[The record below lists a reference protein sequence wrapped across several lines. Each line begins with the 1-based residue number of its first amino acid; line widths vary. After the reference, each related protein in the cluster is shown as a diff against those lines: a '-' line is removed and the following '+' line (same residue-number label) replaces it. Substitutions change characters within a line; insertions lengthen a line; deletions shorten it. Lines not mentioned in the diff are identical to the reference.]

1 MIADNEEAAA
11 FLARFRSQNGGGGI
25 LARARALAAA
35 KRAKPRAPVAAVPV
49 AQIMPRAPLPVLMDI
64 DASKPQSDPR
74 TGGGITVGSP
84 PPPDSAPVAPV
95 VVPSPVLRAAPD
107 APQAPTAQRT
117 ADTPAVVTR
126 TEYRDV
132 TVWALGALILLAAFA
147 LGRSE
152 SSSWE

>member
-1 MIADNEEAAA
+1 MIANNEEAAA

-25 LARARALAAA
+25 LARAKALAAA
-35 KRAKPRAPVAAVPV
+35 KKAKPRAPVAAVPV

-64 DASKPQSDPR
+64 DVTKPQSDPR
-74 TGGGITVGSP
+74 TGGGITIGSP

-107 APQAPTAQRT
+107 TSATPTRT
-117 ADTPAVVTR
+117 ADAPAVVTR

-132 TVWALGALILLAAFA
+132 TVWALGALILLGALFAF
-147 LGRSE
+147 GRSE
-152 SSSWE
+152 SSTWE

>member
-1 MIADNEEAAA
+1 MIANNEEAAA

-25 LARARALAAA
+25 LARAKALAAA
-35 KRAKPRAPVAAVPV
+35 KKAKPRAPVAAVPV

-64 DASKPQSDPR
+64 DVTKPQTDPR
-74 TGGGITVGSP
+74 TGGGITIGSP

-95 VVPSPVLRAAPD
+95 VVPSPVLRAAPE
-107 APQAPTAQRT
+107 ASART

-132 TVWALGALILLAAFA
+132 TVWALGALIVLGA
-147 LGRSE
+147 LFVFTKSE
-152 SSSWE
+152 SSTWE

>member
-25 LARARALAAA
+25 LARAKALTAAQ
-35 KRAKPRAPVAAVPV
+35 KAKPRAPVAAVPV

-64 DASKPQSDPR
+64 DVAKPQPDPR
-74 TGGGITVGSP
+74 TGGGITIGSP
-84 PPPDSAPVAPV
+84 PPPDSASVAPV
-95 VVPSPVLRAAPD
+95 AVPSPVLRAAPD
-107 APQAPTAQRT
+107 TSEPSRTTEAPS
-117 ADTPAVVTR
+117 VVTR

-132 TVWALGALILLAAFA
+132 TVWALGALILLGVVFVV
-147 LGRSE
+147 GRSE